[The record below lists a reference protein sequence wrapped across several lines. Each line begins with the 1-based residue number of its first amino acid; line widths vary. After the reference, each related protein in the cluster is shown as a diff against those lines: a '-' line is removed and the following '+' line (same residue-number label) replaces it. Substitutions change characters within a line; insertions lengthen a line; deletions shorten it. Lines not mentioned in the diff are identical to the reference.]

1 MAGSHK
7 IWRWFRFRL
16 RTLLVV
22 WLALGAWIGWWIVSS
37 REQRDAVA
45 NIQTLT
51 SPSLFAPNLAYI
63 DYSYEMIDDGP
74 SSPTTPRDSTATC
87 WVPGTRPNSDTTA
100 KSWVPDFALNRLG
113 RDFFH
118 NVSYVEVIRSSRGD
132 ALKLAEQL
140 ARLRNLRHL
149 VLLDVGATDA
159 VVSRISA
166 LRKLTSL
173 ELGRAGSLTDD
184 ALRSIGNVRSLRA
197 LDVSGQFSDAGLEK
211 LRRLTKLELLCLEGD
226 DFSDAGLAHL
236 RQLTK
241 LKGLSLGSPRISDQ
255 GLSELAQLPDLEW
268 LCLMSSHITGK
279 GIAQLA
285 ACKRLR
291 SLTLLQ
297 LRITDDDLQHLGS
310 LQSLESICL
319 QSAGISGVGFEHLSG
334 LTKLKRL
341 YLQGTRINDHAIMF
355 LARLPSLEQIDL
367 GGTAVTAA
375 GLEQFK
381 DAPNLRRII
390 IPRNEETYSLIDVI
404 LGRPREAHGFS
415 AGDLAHLQ
423 KVLPKCKIDEYRDF

>member
-16 RTLLVV
+16 RTLLVA
-22 WLALGAWIGWWIVSS
+22 WLALGAWIGWWIVST

-45 NIQTLT
+45 NIQKLT
-51 SPSLFAPNLAYI
+51 SPSWFAPNLAYI
-63 DYSYEMIDDGP
+63 DYSFEMIDDGP
-74 SSPTTPRDSTATC
+74 TSPTTPRDSTATC

-100 KSWVPDFALNRLG
+100 KSWVPDFAINRLG

-118 NVSYVEVIRSSRGD
+118 NVSYVNIIRSSRGD
-132 ALKLAEQL
+132 ALTLAEQL
-140 ARLRNLRHL
+140 TRLRSLRHL
-149 VLLDVGATDA
+149 VLLDVGVTDA
-159 VVSRISA
+159 VVGRLSG

-173 ELGRAGSLTDD
+173 ELGNVSLTDD
-184 ALRSIGNVRSLRA
+184 ALRSISNISSLRA
-197 LDVSGQFSDAGLEK
+197 LDVSGQFSDAGLEE

-226 DFSDAGLAHL
+226 DFSNAGLAHL

-241 LKGLSLGSPRISDQ
+241 LKGLSLGSPRISDP
-255 GLSELAQLPDLEW
+255 SELAQLPDLEW
-268 LCLMSSHITGK
+268 LLLMSSHITGK
-279 GIAQLA
+279 GVGQLA
-285 ACKRLR
+285 ACKKLR
-291 SLTLLQ
+291 SLTLMDSG
-297 LRITDDDLQHLGS
+297 ITDDDLKDLAS

-319 QSAGISGVGFEHLSG
+319 QSADISGVGFEHLSG
-334 LTKLKRL
+334 LTKVKRL
-341 YLQGTRINDHAIMF
+341 YLQGTRINDHAIVF

-367 GGTAVTAA
+367 GGTGVTAA